1 MSGKDTHF
9 FSIKKGA
16 NLHGFVNRLHSNT
29 NKMNVPKKVK
39 KLIIKTGEYSVKLPH
54 LNKESE
60 IDKKIEDMEYDYIDD
75 MLQMNEQFKHQ

>member
-1 MSGKDTHF
+1 
-9 FSIKKGA
+9 
-16 NLHGFVNRLHSNT
+16 
-29 NKMNVPKKVK
+29 MNVPKRVK